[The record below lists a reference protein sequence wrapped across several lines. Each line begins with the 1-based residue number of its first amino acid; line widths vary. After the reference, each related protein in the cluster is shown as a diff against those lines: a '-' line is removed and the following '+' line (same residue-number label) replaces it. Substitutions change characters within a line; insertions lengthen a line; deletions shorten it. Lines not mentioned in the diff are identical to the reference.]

1 MSQVFHATF
10 DPAAFEPFALG
21 SVQWLR
27 RPGDNGNESLSG
39 GIWKVTPEEAPQP
52 FDLPIDQDE
61 TIYIVSG
68 HLRIDVK
75 GGETLDLGQGSMA
88 SLSQGAMTRWSVL
101 EPTVEFFVYS

>member
-1 MSQVFHATF
+1 MSQVFHAHL
-10 DPAAFEPFALG
+10 DHPAFEPFALG

-39 GIWKVTPEEAPQP
+39 GIWKVTPEEAPEP

-68 HLRIDVK
+68 ELRIEVK
-75 GGETLDLGQGSMA
+75 GGSTLELREGSMA
-88 SLSQGAMTRWSVL
+88 SLSKGAMTRWSVL
-101 EPTVEFFVYS
+101 EPTIEFFVYS